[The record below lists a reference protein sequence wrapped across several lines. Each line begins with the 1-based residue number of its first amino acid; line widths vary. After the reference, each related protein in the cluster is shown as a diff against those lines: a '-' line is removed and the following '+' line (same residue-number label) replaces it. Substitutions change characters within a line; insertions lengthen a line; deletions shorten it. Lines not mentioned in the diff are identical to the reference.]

1 MPATI
6 SASPS
11 AEPEAG
17 PSSLGEPHESL
28 RAEPSW
34 DGLPSYDSQPSI
46 LPPDFTIPS
55 CFQRTSVFFQV
66 LAAVYKPP
74 APMPTRRRWAPPQE
88 HRDKCKAMVHFA
100 PPLVDE
106 DISNDGKTNPVP
118 PPDQL
123 LYRPRGR
130 WEWSTGLPIDNP
142 KSLLPLGTGLMCAAS
157 IDTGFIAGKQIKYI
171 CRKWNTNKERD
182 WIGFHSEL
190 ALYTSEHYLKPL
202 QGDVV
207 PTIIGV
213 HVMPEAISVT
223 MELPHDSFWIES
235 SPTMPDVLKER
246 VIAAFEKIHA
256 RGVLH
261 GDPELRHMLIGADG
275 RVTIIDFGMSRAI
288 TADDSVD
295 LEYAEPEEFLLEMRK
310 VKYKLDYRGARK
322 READKVQAY
331 LNRVRRNESRRR
343 KWERRRKGE
352 RTGYISPYES
362 EPEEEVSE
370 PPVHHQ
376 DFREDWMKAADDKPH
391 RVVVPGQTEAD
402 IVSSVQNFIN
412 VVGHM
417 ERETP
422 SDHDTL
428 ASALTTAFIRSKRRF
443 DEAFELPSTWPFPEK
458 RLRSGSP
465 ESHVGERCKCG
476 VDLQSADFLLGSV
489 LGGRSTDGDPD
500 SSNRRRLKRVTFGGE
515 SHRHIDALTGRVVRC
530 GERVKIVRRCS
541 HPKCFRTRCRRELSR
556 SPSSSIQLQEPDF
569 LAESQRSYT
578 AVSAIPPR
586 GILKRKR
593 VADLEEGQGL
603 GQSNAEPSSATGDA
617 GDTLVHKK
625 PRTSVSSPSSPHTRR
640 AGPRRRR
647 RRPGSV
653 INLVTPDPFAFVLP
667 AWRILSTLV
676 TSLIPWGR

>member
-1 MPATI
+1 MFATI
-6 SASPS
+6 SISPS
-11 AEPEAG
+11 PEPEAG
-17 PSSLGEPHESL
+17 PSSLGQPHESL
-28 RAEPSW
+28 RAQPSW
-34 DGLPSYDSQPSI
+34 DGLPSYNSQPTV
-46 LPPDFTIPS
+46 LPPDFTVPF
-55 CFQRTSVFFQV
+55 CFERTSVFFQV

-74 APMPTRRRWAPPQE
+74 PPMPTRRRWEPPQE
-88 HRDKCKAMVHFA
+88 HRDRCRAMVHFA

-106 DISNDGKTNPVP
+106 DTSNDGNANPVP

-171 CRKWNTNKERD
+171 CRKWNTNKEKD

-190 ALYTSEHYLKPL
+190 ALYTSEQYLKPL

-261 GDPELRHMLIGADG
+261 GDPELRHMLVGADG
-275 RVTIIDFGMSRAI
+275 RVTIIDFGMGRAI

-295 LEYAEPEEFLLEMRK
+295 LEYADPEEFLLEIRK

-331 LNRVRRNESRRR
+331 LSRVRRNELRRR

-352 RTGYISPYES
+352 KDWD
-362 EPEEEVSE
+362 EPEDEVSE

-402 IVSSVQNFIN
+402 IVSSVQNFID
-412 VVGHM
+412 V
-417 ERETP
+417 
-422 SDHDTL
+422 
-428 ASALTTAFIRSKRRF
+428 
-443 DEAFELPSTWPFPEK
+443 LPSTWPFPEK

-465 ESHVGERCKCG
+465 DPHVGERF
-476 VDLQSADFLLGSV
+476 DRDNHNS
-489 LGGRSTDGDPD
+489 
-500 SSNRRRLKRVTFGGE
+500 RRLKRVTFGGE

-530 GERVKIVRRCS
+530 GERAKVIRQCS

-556 SPSSSIQLQEPDF
+556 SPSSSSIQLQGPEFVAEP
-569 LAESQRSYT
+569 QRSYT
-578 AVSAIPPR
+578 VVSAIPPR

-593 VADLEEGQGL
+593 VVDLEEAQGL
-603 GQSNAEPSSATGDA
+603 GQSSGATRDA
-617 GDTLVHKK
+617 DDTLVHKK
-625 PRTSVSSPSSPHTRR
+625 PRTSASTPSTPRARR
-640 AGPRRRR
+640 VGPRHR
-647 RRPGSV
+647 RRPPGSV
-653 INLVTPDPFAFVLP
+653 TNLVTPDPFAFVLP
-667 AWRILSTLV
+667 AWRMLSTLV

>member
-17 PSSLGEPHESL
+17 PSSLGQPHESL

-34 DGLPSYDSQPSI
+34 DGLPSYNSQPSI
-46 LPPDFTIPS
+46 LPPEFTIPS

-106 DISNDGKTNPVP
+106 NISNDGETSPVP

-157 IDTGFIAGKQIKYI
+157 IDTGCIAGKQIKYI
-171 CRKWNTNKERD
+171 CRKWNTNKEKG

-213 HVMPEAISVT
+213 HVVPEAISLT

-288 TADDSVD
+288 TADDSID

-362 EPEEEVSE
+362 EPEDEVSE

-402 IVSSVQNFIN
+402 IVSSIQNFID
-412 VVGHM
+412 VVGRM

-428 ASALTTAFIRSKRRF
+428 ASALTTAYIRSKRRF

-465 ESHVGERCKCG
+465 ECHVDERC
-476 VDLQSADFLLGSV
+476 
-489 LGGRSTDGDPD
+489 GRSTDGIPD
-500 SSNRRRLKRVTFGGE
+500 NNNRRRLKRVTFGRE

-530 GERVKIVRRCS
+530 GERVKMVRQCS

-556 SPSSSIQLQEPDF
+556 SPSSSSIQLQEPEF
-569 LAESQRSYT
+569 LAESQRNYT
-578 AVSAIPPR
+578 VVSAIPPR

-593 VADLEEGQGL
+593 VADLEEAQGL
-603 GQSNAEPSSATGDA
+603 GQSSAEPSGATRDA
-617 GDTLVHKK
+617 DDVLVHKK
-625 PRTSVSSPSSPHTRR
+625 PRTSVSSPSSPHARR
-640 AGPRRRR
+640 VGPRRRR

-667 AWRILSTLV
+667 AWRIFSTFV